1 MVKFLFR
8 QSIAFASIVLTSAI
22 VWAQPNMAPTANPA
36 APAKPAGEK
45 PLREIFVPF
54 DDLQVILESDKNRVF
69 LTRQEYEDL
78 LKVVKEKAAKQGPVN
93 VVVLQAAYTGKI
105 DDGRAQITGKIELD
119 VVNDGWQVVPLDVGY
134 VGIQSATLDGKPAT
148 IARDERGRI
157 KLFVSGAGKHQL
169 ELQLTAA
176 VPAAAAL
183 QTLNVMLPTATSA
196 TFELSVA
203 GNVEVK
209 GGASVVRR
217 KYDEAANRTQLELIL
232 ERGVMSIVMSL
243 NNKQAREQRLVVAR
257 TIQVDEITLGYERL
271 HVNVSLRILHDPV
284 DRFRFAIPAGF
295 EVTTVNSQRL
305 SRWEVKEGDKGQKI
319 LEAIL
324 SEGTTEP
331 TVIAIT
337 ANRSP
342 ELGQDWLAS
351 LQKWKLPRIQPLDV
365 AGEVAV
371 VGLLV
376 EKRLEA
382 QELTTKQLLP
392 IDSPILTQSMPESIF
407 RAEPGAPIVS
417 PIATYYVPAYIDAT
431 QYDLTANFVR
441 PETGLI
447 ASTSL
452 LLSLSD
458 QGHELRGGFVV
469 SPLAEDLF
477 QVRLKAPLG
486 WRVQEVLGPNNQP
499 LTIERYELADG
510 STRLLVTL
518 AAKIEAGKRGTI
530 IVRATSN
537 PAGWLADWKEQTV
550 TFPQLEIEGAS
561 RETGA
566 IAVQTGDD
574 LAVQPQELS
583 GLVPL
588 LESEKPEQGLAGVPT
603 AAAYRFESRPF
614 AAKFVVERKQPSL
627 AAEVFNFL
635 QILPDALQANYEL
648 IYQVREARTRQL
660 VFSLPAST
668 PKELTIQGLDGVAVK
683 EYRSSD
689 DGDRRRWTVQLAE
702 RVRGE
707 IRLTVSFRQ
716 PIPEKELKAYSLPL
730 IQAEDVEFQ
739 SAFASLEGSPELE
752 VTPTTAHRTV
762 DEAELYQAR
771 FLLEQPATG
780 GDRRLIGAY
789 GYSGTSGAIK
799 VEVNRRQQHALP
811 SAIVQHASLVTR
823 VSANGLTQS
832 IARYDLV
839 TKATILQVALPDDT
853 VLWTMLVDGQPT
865 KPQREKNA
873 LLVSLPPRDGV
884 AVRSVQL
891 VYETTGN
898 ALAMSTTIEAHAPKL
913 LLRGSTPEQDRV
925 VPQANL
931 QWKLILPSGYQLRSS
946 SGTVTPV
953 KKQRPPLAALKVAG
967 VIYELGGGVGQ
978 RHDRRDF
985 DLAGGVAISP
995 KSSPFLNDQSESMNR
1010 ERYERTMSLPEGIP
1024 PPMDAPVAPA
1034 ADPFG
1039 APAPALTPAE
1049 TAPPPPPTSEPA
1061 PAPEAPKPVIPEF
1074 QPPAG
1079 PESKSEP
1086 KPADPGMPLVTNG
1099 EESKSKVAA
1108 QEKERQ
1114 AFATLEGVSSLQ
1126 IEFPKGD
1133 AKDEVVFRS
1142 LGTDPVL
1149 QVTLVDKTRVYYA
1162 AYGIGLLVFLMGV
1175 ALTFRP
1181 AKQQASYVVIF
1192 LLGSALPV
1200 LLTSMFDEIGPVFDA
1215 AFYAACALV
1224 PYFLIASV
1232 CLSLWRIIVARLPAG
1247 CCQAEAPI
1255 EATRVTPTGTMLAPL
1270 FLLAIFLSSA
1280 EQSFAQAPVVEGAKV
1295 IDLKDLLPLL
1305 DAGGPVTVPADA
1317 VIVPYDPN
1325 VEDGPAQAKKVLIPY
1340 AKFIE
1345 LWNRA
1350 HPDKPKET
1358 KPAPVDYAVLSAAYE
1373 ATLSASD
1380 ELVVTGKLTIDVLSE
1395 KPVAIPLPFS
1405 GGVLVKAT
1413 LEGKPARLQVIAP
1426 QAPVANEPAQQM
1438 QQQAK
1443 EMPNAPDAASG
1454 GVIVLHTEGA
1464 GRKEAEVQFR
1474 LGLARRGGWRQVNA
1488 SLPLAGATKLILTVP
1503 EAATEVRIASTFDRD
1518 NFETK
1523 AAGEKIETT
1532 LVGGGSG
1539 RLDLQWR
1546 PKVAVGQIDQSL
1558 TSKSTGVLDVREDAL
1573 RLTWVAELSFG
1584 RGTRDQFEF
1593 SLPLGYSIEQV
1604 VGVNLRGWQ
1613 VKPDAARQI
1622 VEATLLKPATGAE
1635 QITLVLS
1642 KRGRIGT
1649 GEFATFEAPAVFVSG
1664 AALQQGEIMV
1674 RRSPRL
1680 ELRTESATGLVR
1692 ADSDNK
1698 LAATVQA
1705 ADSEDPSILNL
1716 RPYQVYR
1723 FVTSG
1728 AADRFVLKLSAAET
1742 AVTTSAEVR
1751 TVLRIADRGVT
1762 LEANLKFKPQ
1772 GQPLYRADVLLPAG
1786 FELDQLLPADVNWS
1800 VTNDAA
1806 NGRKK
1811 LSVQLLDG
1819 REHEFNLTLLGRF
1832 GKREKWEEVDAP
1844 VIGVLG
1850 VERQEGEIVVLS
1862 DPDTDVQVTNLKN
1875 AEAGQLQQSSSWLKA
1890 EQQPLARAVLK
1901 YRDPDYSA
1909 TFKLTRRTPRVTVRT
1924 LSNVK
1929 VTRRAIEETLMLEYQ
1944 IADAGI
1950 RELKFELPKS
1960 FQTARIGIP
1969 AGLLQ
1974 RKKIEPAEN
1983 DSILVTLSLQ
1993 DDVTESLN
2001 VIVEHDRLLTDQPQE
2016 VAIPRSLT
2024 GTTSQRLVVIENT
2037 GRDEVVEVKRAGLEP
2052 LSRQQQAWQDVI
2064 RLLGG
2069 GGDTITQAYVGVG
2082 DSTPS
2087 LTFKTQ
2093 QNQQVLTAKA
2103 RIEFA
2108 RTLLLVDEAGGYRA
2122 RVEFQVNNSTE
2133 QYLDIA
2139 LPSGAQLWTAV
2150 VKGQPVKPVEH
2161 EPAVNGKIRIPL
2173 IKSPAGSGD
2182 YAVEIKYGGNLGRLS
2197 TLKQVDFP
2205 LIRTENINVEHSQ
2218 VQLYLPEG
2226 YEWPYFGGTMSRVKS
2241 AADLE
2246 KGLQQYFQKKVA
2258 EAKLAL
2264 QSNDLNTQI
2273 RAQANLSGLMQQWQ
2287 FNSYNLAS
2295 NELRELDLS
2304 RRNYAELQS
2313 AQTEANQQVLDLLN
2327 ETAASDNRGRLNE
2340 AWANQKVARSKNVV
2354 TQLGNNFD
2362 QPAEGK
2368 VGQPSGGE
2376 GKKELAYNPNF
2387 LKGNKLDTE
2396 AANEKVIQEE
2406 LQKQIDEQTLAPA
2419 KKPSADQTVQPQP
2432 QFQGRVA
2439 KSGKVQQFS
2448 KELEGD
2454 RAGLAQELNN
2464 PQVQPSQG
2472 QGQPQGNQPPGGRGP
2487 GGFGEPG
2494 QSGSGQGGGRF
2505 GQGMGAGRGQGER
2518 PEEELDQ
2525 QSYNLRQRDSAFR
2538 YQQKLNQEQQAQ
2550 QALQLPAQPA
2560 YDNAPPVPQL
2570 TVPQPGTPQM
2580 GGFNAD
2586 AARLGTVGGGG
2597 QRPADPFDDEGR
2609 SFSMG
2614 LTPSG
2619 PTANL
2624 AGLAS
2629 LDVQLPIPTD
2639 RQPIMFETPRGQ
2651 IEITAQ
2657 PVSKDLVNRLT
2668 SLGILA
2674 LLIAAG
2680 VIAYRLGRQLPL
2692 RQATGTMA
2700 FAILLILLGLL
2711 SWFLN
2716 VLPWFGAILFV
2727 IGVILAIRRA
2737 LDYRRTRSAATPA
2750 TSP

>member
-1 MVKFLFR
+1 MVKSSFR
-8 QSIAFASIVLTSAI
+8 QSIAFASMVLTAAA
-22 VWAQPNMAPTANPA
+22 VWAQPNMAPNANPA

-45 PLREIFVPF
+45 PIREIFVPF
-54 DDLQVILESDKNRVF
+54 DDLQIILESDKNRVF

-78 LKVVKEKAAKQGPVN
+78 LKVVKEKAAKQRPVN

-119 VVNDGWQVVPLDVGY
+119 VINDGWQIVPLDVGY
-134 VGIQSATLDGKPAT
+134 VGIKSATLDGKPAA

-157 KLFVSGAGKHQL
+157 KLFVNGAGKHQL

-324 SEGTTEP
+324 SEGTTDP

-518 AAKIEAGKRGTI
+518 AAKIEAGQRGTI

-561 RETGA
+561 RESGA

-574 LAVQPQELS
+574 LAVQPQDLS

-588 LESEKPEQGLAGVPT
+588 LESEKAEQGFPGVPT

-627 AAEVFNFL
+627 AAEAFSFL
-635 QILPDALQANYEL
+635 QVLPDALQANYEL

-668 PKELTIQGLDGVAVK
+668 PKELTIQGLDGVVVK

-689 DGDRRRWTVQLAE
+689 DGQRRRWTVQLAE

-716 PIPEKELKAYSLPL
+716 PIPEKELKAYPLPL

-789 GYSGTSGAIK
+789 GYSGTGGAIK

-811 SAIVQHASLVTR
+811 SAIVQHASLITR

-884 AVRSVQL
+884 AVRRVQL
-891 VYETTGN
+891 VYETTGK

-925 VPQANL
+925 VPQADL
-931 QWKLILPSGYQLRSS
+931 EWKLILPSGYQLRSS

-967 VIYELGGGVGQ
+967 VIYELGGGVG
-978 RHDRRDF
+978 RLSSH
-985 DLAGGVAISP
+985 AGADYTDALVMSP
-995 KSSPFLNDQSESMNR
+995 KSSLYMNDQSQSMSH
-1010 ERYERTMSLPEGIP
+1010 ERYERGSVMDSP
-1024 PPMDAPVAPA
+1024 PYPTAPAPA

-1039 APAPALTPAE
+1039 APAPTEA
-1049 TAPPPPPTSEPA
+1049 APPPPPSAEPV
-1061 PAPEAPKPVIPEF
+1061 PVPVLPAPKPAEPS
-1074 QPPAG
+1074 PAQRVL
-1079 PESKSEP
+1079 PDFKAEI
-1086 KPADPGMPLVTNG
+1086 KPAEPNLP
-1099 EESKSKVAA
+1099 KSDEDRAA
-1108 QEKERQ
+1108 QLAQKDDTLKREQQ
-1114 AFATLEGVSSLQ
+1114 AFATLEGVSSLK
-1126 IEFPKGD
+1126 IEFPKSD

-1142 LGTDPVL
+1142 LGTDPVM
-1149 QVTLVDKTRVYYA
+1149 QVTLVDTTRVYYA

-1181 AKQQASYVVIF
+1181 AKQQASYVIIF

-1200 LLTSMFDEIGPVFDA
+1200 LLTNMFDEIGPVFDA

-1232 CLSLWRIIVARLPAG
+1232 CLSLWRMIVARLPAG

-1255 EATRVTPTGTMLAPL
+1255 EATRVTPTGTMLAPVL
-1270 FLLAIFLSSA
+1270 LLAIFLSSA
-1280 EQSFAQAPVVEGAKV
+1280 EQSFAQAPMVEGAKV
-1295 IDLKDLLPLL
+1295 VDLKELLPLL

-1358 KPAPVDYAVLSAAYE
+1358 KPAPVDYAVLSATYE
-1373 ATLSASD
+1373 ATLSATD

-1426 QAPVANEPAQQM
+1426 QAPAPNQPAQQV
-1438 QQQAK
+1438 QQKAND
-1443 EMPNAPDAASG
+1443 MPNAPDAASG
-1454 GVIVLHTEGA
+1454 GVIVLHTQGA

-1488 SLPLAGATKLILTVP
+1488 SLPLAGATKLTLTVP

-1518 NFETK
+1518 NFETQ
-1523 AAGEKIETT
+1523 AANEKIETT

-1558 TSKSTGVLDVREDAL
+1558 TSKGTGVLDVREDAL

-1604 VGVNLRGWQ
+1604 VSENLRGWQ

-1622 VEATLLKPATGAE
+1622 VEATLLKPATATE
-1635 QITLVLS
+1635 KITLVLS

-1692 ADSDNK
+1692 ADSDSK
-1698 LAATVQA
+1698 LAAAVQA

-1728 AADRFVLKLSAAET
+1728 AADRFVLKLSASET

-1751 TVLRIADRGVT
+1751 TVLVVADRGTT
-1762 LEANLKFKPQ
+1762 LETNIEFRPQ
-1772 GQPLYRADVLLPAG
+1772 GQPLFHVDVLLPAG
-1786 FELDQLLPADVNWS
+1786 FELEQLLPTEVNWT

-1806 NGRKK
+1806 SGRKK
-1811 LSVQLLDG
+1811 LSVHLLDG
-1819 REHEFNLTLLGRF
+1819 RESSFTLTLLGRF
-1832 GKREKWEEVDAP
+1832 AKREKWEEVAAP

-1850 VERQEGEIVVLS
+1850 VERQQGEIVIIS
-1862 DPDTDVQVTNLKN
+1862 DPDTDVQLTNIKN
-1875 AEAGQLQQSSSWLKA
+1875 AEAGQLQQSLGWLKA
-1890 EQQPLARAVLK
+1890 KFHVGARAVLK
-1901 YRDPDYSA
+1901 YRDPNYSA
-1909 TFKLTRRTPRVTVRT
+1909 TFKLTRKTPRVAVRT

-1944 IADAGI
+1944 IADAGV
-1950 RELKFELPKS
+1950 REIKFELPKA

-1974 RKKIEPAEN
+1974 RKKIEPAEG
-1983 DSILVTLSLQ
+1983 DFILVTLSLQ
-1993 DDVTESLN
+1993 DDVTEGLN

-2037 GRDEVVEVKRAGLEP
+2037 GRDEVVEVKRSGLE
-2052 LSRQQQAWQDVI
+2052 LLTREQQAWQDVM

-2069 GGDTITQAYVGVG
+2069 AGNTITLAYVGVG
-2082 DSTPS
+2082 DNPPS

-2182 YAVEIKYGGNLGRLS
+2182 YSVEIKYGGNLGRLR

-2246 KGLQQYFQKKVA
+2246 KGLQQYFQKKVN

-2287 FNSYNLAS
+2287 YNSYNLAN
-2295 NELRELDLS
+2295 NELRDLELS
-2304 RRNYAELQS
+2304 RQNYSDLQS
-2313 AQTEANQQVLDLLN
+2313 AQAEANQQVLDLLN
-2327 ETAASDNRGRLNE
+2327 ETAASDNRGRLND
-2340 AWANQKVARSKNVV
+2340 AWAKQKVARSKNVV

-2362 QPAEGK
+2362 APAVGKEGK
-2368 VGQPSGGE
+2368 SSGGE
-2376 GKKELAYNPNF
+2376 KEKGDLAYNPNF

-2406 LQKQIDEQTLAPA
+2406 LKKQIDEQKLAPA
-2419 KKPSADQTVQPQP
+2419 KNPGFLPGSKPGAEQPGQPQP

-2464 PQVQPSQG
+2464 PQGQAGQV
-2472 QGQPQGNQPPGGRGP
+2472 QGQPQSNQPQGGRGP

-2494 QSGSGQGGGRF
+2494 RSGSGQGGAQF
-2505 GQGMGAGRGQGER
+2505 GQGMGGGKGEQR
-2518 PEEELDQ
+2518 EDDLDQ
-2525 QSYNLRQRDSAFR
+2525 QRNNSRQRDSAFR

-2550 QALQLPAQPA
+2550 QALQLPAQQA

-2570 TVPQPGTPQM
+2570 AVPQTNMPQA
-2580 GGFNAD
+2580 GE
-2586 AARLGTVGGGG
+2586 AATGSAQSGIRGAL
-2597 QRPADPFDDEGR
+2597 DGR
-2609 SFSMG
+2609 SLATG
-2614 LTPSG
+2614 LDPAS
-2619 PTANL
+2619 PAANL

-2629 LDVQLPIPTD
+2629 LDVQLPIPAD

-2657 PVSKDLVNRLT
+2657 PVSKDLVNRLI

-2674 LLIAAG
+2674 LIIAAG

-2700 FAILLILLGLL
+2700 FAILLILVGLI
-2711 SWFLN
+2711 SWIVN
-2716 VLPWFGAILFV
+2716 ILPWFGAILFV
-2727 IGVILAIRRA
+2727 VGVALAIRRM
-2737 LDYRRTRSAATPA
+2737 LDYRRQQAAVAPA
-2750 TSP
+2750 NPT